1 MAIKVQVPTPMRE
14 AAGGNAEVAV
24 AGATVK
30 DALADLVR
38 QYPALQSKL
47 FDGGKV
53 RPYVNI
59 FVNDEDIRYLVE
71 LDTAVTDGVIVALI
85 PAVAGG

>member
-24 AGATVK
+24 TGATVK

-38 QYPALQSKL
+38 QYPALGSKL

-59 FVNDEDIRYLVE
+59 FVNDEDVRYLDD
-71 LDTAVTDGVIVALI
+71 LDTKVADGVVVALI

>member
-1 MAIKVQVPTPMRE
+1 MIKVQVPTPMRE

-24 AGATVK
+24 TGGTVK

-38 QYPALQSKL
+38 QYPALGSKL

-59 FVNDEDIRYLVE
+59 FVNDEDVRYLDD
-71 LDTAVTDGVIVALI
+71 LDTTLTDGAVVALI

>member
-24 AGATVK
+24 SGGTVK

-38 QYPALQSKL
+38 QYPALGSKL

-59 FVNDEDIRYLVE
+59 FVNDEDVRYLDD
-71 LDTAVTDGVIVALI
+71 LDTKVADGVVVALI

>member
-1 MAIKVQVPTPMRE
+1 MVKVQVPTPMRE

-24 AGATVK
+24 SGATVK

-38 QYPALQSKL
+38 QYPALGSKL

-59 FVNDEDIRYLVE
+59 FVNDEDVRYLDD
-71 LDTAVTDGVIVALI
+71 LDTKVADGVIVALI

>member
-30 DALADLVR
+30 AALDDLIR
-38 QYPALQSKL
+38 QYPALQPKL
-47 FDGGKV
+47 FDGGKL
-53 RPYVNI
+53 RPYVNV
-59 FVNDEDIRYLVE
+59 FVNDEDIRYLDE
-71 LDTAVTDGVIVALI
+71 LDTAVADGVVVALI

>member
-1 MAIKVQVPTPMRE
+1 MAIKVQVPTPMRD

-24 AGATVK
+24 TGATVG

-38 QYPALQSKL
+38 QYPALGSKL

-59 FVNDEDIRYLVE
+59 FVNDEDVRYLDDM
-71 LDTAVTDGVIVALI
+71 DTKVTDGVIVALI

>member
-1 MAIKVQVPTPMRE
+1 MAIKVQVPTPMRD

-24 AGATVK
+24 SGATVK
-30 DALADLVR
+30 DVLADLVR
-38 QYPALQSKL
+38 QYPALGSKL

-59 FVNDEDIRYLVE
+59 FVNDEDVRYLDD
-71 LDTAVTDGVIVALI
+71 LDTKVADGVVVALI

>member
-24 AGATVK
+24 SGGTVK

-38 QYPALQSKL
+38 QYPALGSKL

-59 FVNDEDIRYLVE
+59 FVNDEDVRYLDD
-71 LDTAVTDGVIVALI
+71 LDTKVSDGVVVALI

>member
-24 AGATVK
+24 TGTTVK

-38 QYPALQSKL
+38 QYPALGSKL

-59 FVNDEDIRYLVE
+59 FVNDEDVRYLDD
-71 LDTAVTDGVIVALI
+71 LDTKVADGVIVALI

>member
-38 QYPALQSKL
+38 QYPALGSKL

-59 FVNDEDIRYLVE
+59 FVNDEDVRYLDD
-71 LDTAVTDGVIVALI
+71 LDTKVTDGVVVALI

>member
-1 MAIKVQVPTPMRE
+1 MVKVQVPTPMRE

-38 QYPALQSKL
+38 QYPALGSKL

-59 FVNDEDIRYLVE
+59 FVNDEDVRYLDD
-71 LDTAVTDGVIVALI
+71 LDTKVTDGVIVALI

>member
-24 AGATVK
+24 TGATVK

-38 QYPALQSKL
+38 QYPALGSKL

-59 FVNDEDIRYLVE
+59 FVNDEDVRYLDD
-71 LDTAVTDGVIVALI
+71 LDTKVTDGVIVALI